1 MADSKYTIDE
11 TDPRLTNIETERE
24 GEIANVGK
32 TYGDMIAGVDQ
43 YTNEQIKATQ
53 DYAETTKANQQAQT
67 DFAIEQINQQKD
79 QAGKDYTKEQSGA
92 YVDWQKQSNEYG
104 VNAEQMA
111 MNGMSNS
118 GYSES
123 SQVSMYNTY
132 QNRVATARESY
143 NKAVLNYDN
152 SIHQARLSNN
162 AALAEIAYNSL
173 SKQLEL
179 SLAGFQYKNT
189 LMSEMVNQKNTVN
202 ARYDSKWANVYSAIQ
217 KELEMQQADERFYAG
232 LAHDT
237 AEREASQSWQETQ
250 AQLDREFTA
259 SENDKDRTNA
269 KIAQNRNNL
278 MAMIE
283 MGYNPSNEE
292 IAAAGMTRAQ
302 VDSLRKGMGIDKN
315 DAETVDY
322 SAVTDTFGT
331 MSEDSVLALEEI
343 GAITSYVEDGVM
355 KFKVNSDRW
364 SKVEG
369 KEGGINTAGINRD
382 AYIRTPD
389 GRELKSTDLLKELKA
404 AGMSNSEAKKFIK
417 KIQSDLGILGKDKA
431 KQATDDS
438 INSVSNPNYIKSNTY
453 GYSDSLAGQAGNAI
467 GTWIG
472 NLWKNISG
480 KK

>member
-11 TDPRLTNIETERE
+11 NDPRLSNVETERE
-24 GEIANVGK
+24 GEITNVEN
-32 TYGDMIAGVDQ
+32 TYNGMINDVDS
-43 YTNEQIKATQ
+43 YTDAQIKATQ
-53 DYAETTKANQQAQT
+53 DYAATTSANQQAQT

-92 YVDWQKQSNEYG
+92 YVDWQKQSSEHG
-104 VNAEQMA
+104 VNAEKMA

-152 SIHQARLSNN
+152 SITQARLSNN
-162 AALAEIAYNSL
+162 AALAEIAYNAL

-202 ARYDSKWANVYSAIQ
+202 SRYDSKWATVYSALQ
-217 KELEMQQADERFYAG
+217 KEMEMQQADDQFKAS

-237 AEREASQSWQETQ
+237 AERIASQKWQATQ
-250 AQLDREFTA
+250 NQLEREFTSTENEADRTFTAGENALDREH
-259 SENDKDRTNA
+259 SI
-269 KIAQNRNNL
+269 IAQNRTNL
-278 MAMIE
+278 KSLIE
-283 MGYNPSNEE
+283 MGYNPSDEE
-292 IAAAGMTRAQ
+292 LKDAGMTRAQ
-302 VDSLRKGMGIDKN
+302 VDSIRKTMGFDKLE
-315 DAETVDY
+315 AEKTDF
-322 SAVTDTFGT
+322 SAITDKFGT
-331 MSEDSVLALEEI
+331 MSEDAVLALEDI

-355 KFKVNSDRW
+355 KFKINTDGW

-369 KEGGINTAGINRD
+369 KEGGINWIGINRN

-389 GRELKSTDLLKELKA
+389 GRELKASKLLEELTD
-404 AGMSNSEAKKFIK
+404 AGMSTKEAKAFIK
-417 KIQSDLGILGKDKA
+417 TIQKDLGILGK
-431 KQATDDS
+431 
-438 INSVSNPNYIKSNTY
+438 
-453 GYSDSLAGQAGNAI
+453 
-467 GTWIG
+467 
-472 NLWKNISG
+472 
-480 KK
+480 